1 MKHSTVW
8 WVRGK
13 SRDGSIVKKT
23 AFWKEKTGIRKK
35 RREWGKKEGCINK
48 KRKKKEVS
56 IIKDGCRYRK
66 KKVFL

>member
-23 AFWKEKTGIRKK
+23 AFWKEKNGIRKK
-35 RREWGKKEGCINK
+35 RREWGKKKVVSI
-48 KRKKKEVS
+48 KKE
-56 IIKDGCRYRK
+56 KRRK
-66 KKVFL
+66 YQ